1 MLMMAKS
8 KPNKDIFSL
17 GSALDDEDAA
27 DDGLMTIMMIDDAHV
42 LLYWGGCCQDD
53 VDQGATEDDDEE
65 RCSCWVFCLGST
77 KRTNAETRRLPLM
90 MQMV

>member
-27 DDGLMTIMMIDDAHV
+27 DDAHV